1 MKTIGILIVGV
12 GGQGTLLAS
21 RILGHLL
28 TQAGY
33 DVKVSE
39 VHGMS
44 QRGGSVVTYVKYGEE
59 VFSPIIG
66 RGEADVIL
74 AFEPL
79 EACRAL
85 PYLRKGGKI
94 IVNTQKINPMPV
106 ITGAAKYPEGLI
118 DRLRAHAAVT
128 EVDALA
134 LAERAGSIKAVNVA
148 LLGVLSRHMG
158 LPEEAWQE
166 ALRAVVP
173 QRFLAVNQA
182 AFELGAEQA

>member
-1 MKTIGILIVGV
+1 M
-12 GGQGTLLAS
+12 
-21 RILGHLL
+21 
-28 TQAGY
+28 
-33 DVKVSE
+33 
-39 VHGMS
+39 
-44 QRGGSVVTYVKYGEE
+44 TYVKYGEQ

-118 DRLRAHAAVT
+118 EGLRAHAAVT

-134 LAERAGSIKAVNVA
+134 LAEHAGSIKAVNVA
-148 LLGVLSRHMG
+148 LLGVLSRHMA
-158 LPEEAWQE
+158 LPEEAWRE
-166 ALRAVVP
+166 ALQAVVP
-173 QRFLAVNQA
+173 QKFLAVNQA
-182 AFELGAEQA
+182 AFALGAAQE